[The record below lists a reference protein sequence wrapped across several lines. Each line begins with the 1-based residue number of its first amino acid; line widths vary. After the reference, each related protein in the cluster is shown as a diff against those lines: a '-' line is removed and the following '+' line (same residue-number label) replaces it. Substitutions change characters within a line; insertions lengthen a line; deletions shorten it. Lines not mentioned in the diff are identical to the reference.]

1 MIVYLIRRLAQVPIT
16 MFGVTIFIFAML
28 QLLSPV
34 ERSALYI
41 STTPY
46 NDSTVDAII
55 RKYGLDDPFYVQYW
69 HWLVGIKDEA
79 TGEISGGLLRG
90 DLGYS
95 RTGRLPVKELI
106 ANRLPA
112 TLELALW
119 SAIPIIGGGVILGVI
134 AAIFHNKLIDQIIRV
149 FVTIGWSFPTF
160 VFGLLLLLV
169 LYAKLQWVAPGRLSD
184 SMMQV
189 ISSPGFNQY
198 THMNTIDGLLNLRF
212 DVFWDAL
219 KHLIMPIITLS
230 YVIWAQI
237 LRVTRSAML
246 ETLRQDYITTA
257 RAKGLKEH
265 LTIYRHAFR
274 NALIP
279 VVTLGGL
286 MVVNLLNGV
295 VVTEIIFDY
304 PGMGSAAARAAGS
317 LDALAVLG
325 FVLFGGFVLILAN
338 VVVDMLYAVI
348 DPRIRLASGG
358 GAG

>member
-1 MIVYLIRRLAQVPIT
+1 MTVYIIRRLLQLPVT
-16 MFGVTIFIFAML
+16 MLGVTILIFAML

-41 STTPY
+41 ADTPH
-46 NDSTVDAII
+46 NDAAIDAIV

-69 HWLVGIKDEA
+69 RWLVGVKDPA
-79 TGEISGGLLRG
+79 TGQWQGGVLRG

-95 RTGRLPVKELI
+95 RTGRQTVSELI
-106 ANRLPA
+106 AQRLPA
-112 TLELALW
+112 TVELTLW
-119 SAIPIIGGGVILGVI
+119 SVLPIIGGGILLGVI
-134 AAIFHNKLIDQIIRV
+134 AAIHHNKFVDQAIRV

-160 VFGLLLLLV
+160 VFGLLVLLLF
-169 LYAKLQWVAPGRLSD
+169 YAKLQWFPPGRLSD
-184 SMMQV
+184 PMMQV
-189 ISSPGFNQY
+189 VTLPSFRQY
-198 THMNTIDGLLNLRF
+198 THMYTIDGLLNLRF

-219 KHLIMPIITLS
+219 RHLALPIITLS

-237 LRVTRSAML
+237 LRVTRSSML

-257 RAKGLKEH
+257 RAKGLAERWV
-265 LTIYRHAFR
+265 IYRHAFR

-295 VVTEIIFDY
+295 VVTEVIFNY

-317 LDALAVLG
+317 LDAVAVLG
-325 FVLFGGFVLILAN
+325 FVLFGGAVLIVAN
-338 VVVDMLYAVI
+338 VVVDVLYGFI
-348 DPRIRLASGG
+348 DPRIRLR
-358 GAG
+358 

>member
-1 MIVYLIRRLAQVPIT
+1 MTTYIIRRLIQLPVT

-41 STTPY
+41 TTTPR
-46 NDSTVDAII
+46 NDAAINAII
-55 RKYGLDDPFYVQYW
+55 SKYGLDDPFYVQYW
-69 HWLVGIKDEA
+69 RWLVGAKDPE
-79 TGEISGGLLRG
+79 TGELTGGVLRG

-106 ANRLPA
+106 ALRLPA
-112 TLELALW
+112 TVELTLW
-119 SAIPIIGGGVILGVI
+119 SIVPIIGGGIFLGVI
-134 AAIFHNKLIDQIIRV
+134 AAIQHNKLVDQIIRV

-160 VFGLLLLLV
+160 VFGLLLLL
-169 LYAKLQWVAPGRLSD
+169 LFYAKLKWFPPGRLD
-184 SMMQV
+184 DTMMAV
-189 ISSPGFNQY
+189 VSSADFKQY
-198 THMNTIDGLLNLRF
+198 TGMYTFDGLLNGRL

-219 KHLIMPIITLS
+219 LHLVMPVVTLS

-246 ETLRQDYITTA
+246 ETLRQDYMTTA
-257 RAKGLKEH
+257 RAKGLAER
-265 LTIYRHAFR
+265 TVIYRHAFR

-279 VVTLGGL
+279 VATLGGL

-295 VVTEIIFDY
+295 VVTEMIFDY

-317 LDALAVLG
+317 LDSLAVLG
-325 FVLFGGFVLILAN
+325 FVLFGGVVLILSN
-338 VVVDMLYAVI
+338 MIVDVLYAAI
-348 DPRIRLASGG
+348 DPRIRISTQGG
-358 GAG
+358 S

>member
-1 MIVYLIRRLAQVPIT
+1 MTVYLIRRLAQIPIT
-16 MFGVTIFIFAML
+16 MIGVTLFIFAML

-41 STTPY
+41 QSTPY
-46 NDSTVDAII
+46 NDTAID
-55 RKYGLDDPFYVQYW
+55 RKYGLDDPFYLQYW
-69 HWLVGIKDEA
+69 HWLVGIKDPT
-79 TGEISGGLLRG
+79 TGETSGGVLRG

-95 RTGRLPVKELI
+95 RTGRLQVTELI

-112 TLELALW
+112 TLELSLW
-119 SAIPIIGGGVILGVI
+119 SILPIIGGGILLGVI
-134 AAIFHNKLIDQIIRV
+134 AAIYHNKFIDQLIRV

-160 VFGLLLLLV
+160 VFGLLLLLL
-169 LYAKLQWVAPGRLSD
+169 LYAKLQLFSPGRLSD
-184 SMMQV
+184 AMIAV
-189 ISSPGFNQY
+189 VSSAGFHQY
-198 THMNTIDGLLNLRF
+198 THMNTIDALLNLRF

-219 KHLIMPIITLS
+219 RHLIMPIITLS
-230 YVIWAQI
+230 YVVWAQI

-257 RAKGLKEH
+257 RSKGLNERV
-265 LTIYRHAFR
+265 TIMRHAFR

-279 VVTLGGL
+279 VITLGGL
-286 MVVNLLNGV
+286 MVVNMLNGV

-325 FVLFGGFVLILAN
+325 FVLFGGFVLILSN
-338 VVVDMLYAVI
+338 VIVDLMYALI
-348 DPRIRLASGG
+348 DPRIRLATRGG
-358 GAG
+358 V